1 MNRQK
6 KIKKIVSYGIFISL
20 ALVASYIETFI
31 TIPLGIPGAKVGLA
45 NGVTIVMLCLVGWKE
60 ASILSIFRV
69 VLAGILFG
77 NLFAI
82 TYSLSGA
89 ILSLIF
95 MIAFKK
101 MKFNLVTVSIIGGV
115 THNLGQLVFA
125 FFVVENGRVFLY
137 FPVLVLLGSIAGA
150 CIGIL
155 SSILVKRLNQLEIR
169 ENFV

>member
-6 KIKKIVSYGIFISL
+6 KIKKIVSYGIFISF

-31 TIPLGIPGAKVGLA
+31 TIPLGIPGAKIGLA

-137 FPVLVLLGSIAGA
+137 FPVLVLVGSIAGA

-155 SSILVKRLNQLEIR
+155 SSILIKRLNQLEIR

>member
-6 KIKKIVSYGIFISL
+6 KIKKIVSYGIFISF
-20 ALVASYIETFI
+20 ALVASYIETLI
-31 TIPLGIPGAKVGLA
+31 TIPLGIPGAKIGLA

-125 FFVVENGRVFLY
+125 FFVVENGKVFLY
-137 FPVLVLLGSIAGA
+137 FPILVLVGSIAGA

>member
-1 MNRQK
+1 M
-6 KIKKIVSYGIFISL
+6 SYGIFISF
-20 ALVASYIETFI
+20 ALVASYIETLI
-31 TIPLGIPGAKVGLA
+31 TIPLGIPGAKIGLA

-125 FFVVENGRVFLY
+125 FFVIENGKVFLY
-137 FPVLVLLGSIAGA
+137 FPILVLVGSIAGA

>member
-6 KIKKIVSYGIFISL
+6 KIKKIVSYGIFISF
-20 ALVASYIETFI
+20 ALVASYIETLI
-31 TIPLGIPGAKVGLA
+31 TIPLGIPGAKIGLA

-125 FFVVENGRVFLY
+125 FFVVENGKVFLY
-137 FPVLVLLGSIAGA
+137 FPILVLVGSMAGA

>member
-6 KIKKIVSYGIFISL
+6 KIKKIVTYGIFISF
-20 ALVASYIETFI
+20 ALVASYIETLI
-31 TIPLGIPGAKVGLA
+31 PIPLGIPGAKIGLA

-82 TYSLSGA
+82 MYSLSGA
-89 ILSLIF
+89 ILSLAF
-95 MIAFKK
+95 MILLKK
-101 MKFNLVTVSIIGGV
+101 MKFNLVTVSIVGGIA
-115 THNLGQLVFA
+115 HNLGQLVFA

-137 FPVLVLLGSIAGA
+137 FPVLVLLGSIAGT

-155 SSILVKRLNQLEIR
+155 GSILVKRLNCLNIR
-169 ENFV
+169 ENFM

>member
-6 KIKKIVSYGIFISL
+6 KIKKIVTYGIFISF

-31 TIPLGIPGAKVGLA
+31 TIPLGIPGAKIGLA

-82 TYSLSGA
+82 AYSLSGA

-95 MIAFKK
+95 MILFKK
-101 MKFNLVTVSIIGGV
+101 MKFNLLTVSMIGGIA
-115 THNLGQLVFA
+115 HNLGQLVFA

-137 FPVLVLLGSIAGA
+137 FPVLVLLGSAAGT
-150 CIGIL
+150 CIGIF
-155 SSILVKRLNQLEIR
+155 SSILVKRLNCLEIR
-169 ENFV
+169 ENFM